1 MFNLITIVGGIPMV
15 EILRVLFA
23 GVVIPV
29 LMQVLNQL
37 AKIWTQSLT
46 KDTRYV
52 IRLGEGV
59 YSFAN

>member
-1 MFNLITIVGGIPMV
+1 MV

-59 YSFAN
+59 FSFSN